1 MNEMWQVVKGAG
13 ILTTGINH
21 WVYLPDGRL
30 FVGVELRSPQ
40 RLPTPDQLE
49 PLEFELPRYMKHLHI
64 GPYQALPQKW
74 KELKADLAARGE
86 VIGSPS
92 LEIYGHH
99 CDEPSKSE
107 TTILIGLQQ
116 LLHPMSELIAYH
128 EAGHA
133 LMAVLLGGK
142 VKQVTI
148 EPDDDDGPDRQ
159 GDTQVLWR
167 RSGISDDEFAKIA
180 VQVSLA
186 GPVAE
191 MIYSGDPYH
200 PGLVAEWAAD
210 WREAWEAATP
220 LHPAERQRFEYL
232 EQISIQLYHRLKQG
246 DLWAPLASLA
256 DNLLAHETLDCEQ
269 VDEIVED
276 WLG

>member
-1 MNEMWQVVKGAG
+1 
-13 ILTTGINH
+13 
-21 WVYLPDGRL
+21 
-30 FVGVELRSPQ
+30 
-40 RLPTPDQLE
+40 
-49 PLEFELPRYMKHLHI
+49 
-64 GPYQALPQKW
+64 
-74 KELKADLAARGE
+74 
-86 VIGSPS
+86 
-92 LEIYGHH
+92 
-99 CDEPSKSE
+99 
-107 TTILIGLQQ
+107 
-116 LLHPMSELIAYH
+116 MSELIAYH

-159 GDTQVLWR
+159 VDTQVLWR
-167 RSGISDDEFAKIA
+167 RSRISDDEFAKMA

-210 WREAWEAATP
+210 WREAWEAAMP
-220 LHPAERQRFEYL
+220 LHPVERQRVEYL
-232 EQISIQLYHRLKQG
+232 EQVSIQLYHRLKQD
-246 DLWAPLASLA
+246 DLWAALASLA

-269 VDEIVED
+269 VDEIMED